1 MELFFYSPRLNR
13 NANSYLGS
21 PGQIQIYWARVEA
34 CNSRTHSMSHHSQCC
49 KDWNKHPLQ
58 HCLHNHH
65 CQWCILQKTHMIS
78 PKCWQL
84 WRKNPIPSQIPL
96 KAIFNRH
103 REICSISFVLWKI
116 MISCTIY
123 THVHRLRVQFF
134 KIWQLLFWY
143 LRCLFYVKFHWE
155 LKMTFK
161 QIEINLGQTW
171 QDNISPLNPSSW
183 LLFIKIQRAS
193 CISRSWIISAANS
206 LLSQPPSPCSAWTL
220 SVQVEE
226 CLHFILKIFSSKG
239 IISLNV
245 SLLDPPELIH
255 LHLSEMPLYSPVF
268 YLCDR
273 VFTLTLLLHDRDY
286 YHQASLES
294 IKQESP
300 FSCHN

>member
-1 MELFFYSPRLNR
+1 
-13 NANSYLGS
+13 
-21 PGQIQIYWARVEA
+21 
-34 CNSRTHSMSHHSQCC
+34 
-49 KDWNKHPLQ
+49 
-58 HCLHNHH
+58 
-65 CQWCILQKTHMIS
+65 
-78 PKCWQL
+78 
-84 WRKNPIPSQIPL
+84 
-96 KAIFNRH
+96 
-103 REICSISFVLWKI
+103 
-116 MISCTIY
+116 
-123 THVHRLRVQFF
+123 
-134 KIWQLLFWY
+134 
-143 LRCLFYVKFHWE
+143 
-155 LKMTFK
+155 MTFK

-206 LLSQPPSPCSAWTL
+206 LLSQPPSPCLAWTL

-300 FSCHN
+300 FVAVIIRIDYLSLFPLRRNRLVCSDVLLPVINLETFITNQHRHQPDNHQ